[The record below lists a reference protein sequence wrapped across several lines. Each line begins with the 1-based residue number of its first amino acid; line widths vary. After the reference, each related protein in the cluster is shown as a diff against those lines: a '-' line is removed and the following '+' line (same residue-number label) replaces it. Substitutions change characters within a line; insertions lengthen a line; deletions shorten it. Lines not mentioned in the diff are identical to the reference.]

1 MNTYRIA
8 TTVKNRLFFLMVFG
22 LFLMF
27 NISIEAQNCKSLYTI
42 ISKGN
47 YIVVDQK
54 YSAKDIL
61 KVNLQKGLHT
71 VVVKRSFR
79 IWDGYNKTDTLDVK
93 DCSGSKTLVY
103 SLPRLSFIN
112 STPQDA
118 LVLNKGVSLGYTPL
132 TIPTTKN
139 NIKLYKQNYFPQEIS
154 FSNSLENIRLVPD
167 KTIIHK
173 TNFTD
178 SPWFK
183 VLVGSAVGF
192 GVTAAYFKLKA
203 DNRFDQYNKTK
214 DKTFL
219 DETDKFDLIS
229 GIALGALEI
238 NFGILIYY
246 FFFD

>member
-1 MNTYRIA
+1 MNMQEIFTNFKKCLFLLINCGLFIT
-8 TTVKNRLFFLMVFG
+8 TTVSL
-22 LFLMF
+22 
-27 NISIEAQNCKSLYTI
+27 EAQNCKSIYTI
-42 ISKGN
+42 ISNGN

-54 YSAKDIL
+54 YGAKDIL

-93 DCSGSKTLVY
+93 DCSISKTLVY

-118 LVLNKGVSLGYTPL
+118 LVLNKGVFLGYTPL
-132 TIPTTKN
+132 TIPTMKN
-139 NIKLYKQNYFPQEIS
+139 KIKLYKRNYFPQEIS

-173 TNFTD
+173 ANFTD

-183 VLVGSAVGF
+183 VLVGTAVGF
-192 GVTAAYFKLKA
+192 GATAAYFKLKA
-203 DNRFDQYNKTK
+203 DNRFDQYNQTK
-214 DKTFL
+214 NKTFL